1 MVVASQASFGYKD
14 SSISI
19 KDIGKELG
27 VKYLIK
33 GSVRKLGPKMRI
45 NAQLLASDRE
55 TSLWSNN
62 YDLSSEEVFD
72 VQDEIAGHI
81 VSTIV
86 GKVEDDVLENIKA
99 KRPENMNAYELV
111 LKGLYAK
118 SGNIVKDN
126 LKKAIKLFDQAI
138 EADPTYS
145 RAHAWKSC
153 SLSKSFRL
161 GGK

>member
-1 MVVASQASFGYKD
+1 M
-14 SSISI
+14 
-19 KDIGKELG
+19 
-27 VKYLIK
+27 
-33 GSVRKLGPKMRI
+33 
-45 NAQLLASDRE
+45 LASDRE

-111 LKGLYAK
+111 LKGLDYARK
-118 SGNIVKDN
+118 GNVVKEN
-126 LKKAIKLFDQAI
+126 LEKAIKLFDQAI

-145 RAHAWKSC
+145 RAHAWKAC
-153 SLSKSFRL
+153 SLGNLSDWEENDDPDYLKNVVDIAYKALGHRL
-161 GGK
+161 KAVLRTSLRMKLRS